1 MVSGRFWLDS
11 GGFWLD
17 SGGFWLDSGGF
28 WLDSGGFG
36 WFHVL
41 SITINSFK
49 VIHFSGAKIF
59 RIP

>member
-11 GGFWLD
+11 GGFGRVRVGSD
-17 SGGFWLDSGGF
+17 
-28 WLDSGGFG
+28 GFG

-59 RIP
+59 RIL